1 MAGFRLT
8 IIARAAKFQG
18 ESMKFTI
25 RVALVLT
32 LLALF
37 LGTAG
42 GQSLGEA
49 ARKARKNKPAPS
61 PAQRVYTNDNL
72 PTNAPISVMSG
83 SGVNA
88 PAAQDSKSSNA
99 TASTASAKSAGPS
112 GEDDKKEQDEWRR
125 KFAEQKE
132 KIQLLEREVGVLERE
147 YRLQVAVFY
156 ADAGARLRDDRKFA
170 DADRQYKANI
180 ETKKRDLAS
189 AKQQLEDMREEARK
203 AGVPASV
210 SE

>member
-1 MAGFRLT
+1 
-8 IIARAAKFQG
+8 
-18 ESMKFTI
+18 MKFTI
-25 RVALVLT
+25 RVSLVLT

-61 PAQRVYTNDNL
+61 PAQRVYTNENL
-72 PTNAPISVMSG
+72 PTDAPISVMSG

-88 PAAQDSKSSNA
+88 PAGQDAKSSNA
-99 TASTASAKSAGPS
+99 TASADSAKSAGPS
-112 GEDDKKEQDEWRR
+112 DGKDDNKDQDSWKR

-156 ADAGARLRDDRKFA
+156 ADAGSRLRDDRKFA
-170 DADRQYKANI
+170 DADRQYKAGI
-180 ETKKRDLAS
+180 ETKKRDLA
-189 AKQQLEDMREEARK
+189 AAQQQLEDMREEARK